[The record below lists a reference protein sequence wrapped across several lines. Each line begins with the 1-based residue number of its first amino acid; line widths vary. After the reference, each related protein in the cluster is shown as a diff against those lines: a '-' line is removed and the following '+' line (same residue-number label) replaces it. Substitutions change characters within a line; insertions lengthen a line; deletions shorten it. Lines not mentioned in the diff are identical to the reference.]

1 MALGTLTV
9 FSSRPLAS
17 MWMFVFHSVSMVL
30 DTLLL
35 SSPGPACKVQGWHVN
50 LCFLPSLY
58 GLVFHFNKCYLSV
71 YWKYTHNKL
80 TIIDFFLPFS
90 QFCSNIISNVLMHI
104 ISSFTLIPQFNGF
117 TKWKDAKEMLWLQ
130 VNRISTMTS
139 CCTVC
144 HPLCFIPWQIIE
156 KSNLRR
162 NHIFMRPFSPSPC
175 GRNCNVWGG
184 VSYNET
190 VMYVQSVT
198 VEKEQRT
205 RIYSQS

>member
-1 MALGTLTV
+1 MWIFVSCTVSMALSFILISATDL
-9 FSSRPLAS
+9 FIESI
-17 MWMFVFHSVSMVL
+17 
-30 DTLLL
+30 
-35 SSPGPACKVQGWHVN
+35 
-50 LCFLPSLY
+50 
-58 GLVFHFNKCYLSV
+58 
-71 YWKYTHNKL
+71 L
-80 TIIDFFLPFS
+80 TIIEFFPPFS
-90 QFCSNIISNVLMHI
+90 QFCSNIVLNVLMHI

-162 NHIFMRPFSPSPC
+162 NHIFMRSFSPSPC

-184 VSYNET
+184 VSCNET

-198 VEKEQRT
+198 VEKEWQCM
-205 RIYSQS
+205 RICSQS

>member
-1 MALGTLTV
+1 MALGTPVV

-17 MWMFVFHSVSMVL
+17 MWMFVSQSVSMVL

-50 LCFLPSLY
+50 LCFLNSLY
-58 GLVFHFNKCYLSV
+58 GLVFHFNKCYWSV
-71 YWKYTHNKL
+71 FWKYIHSHR
-80 TIIDFFLPFS
+80 IFS
-90 QFCSNIISNVLMHI
+90 AFQSILQHYRIKCSNVYH
-104 ISSFTLIPQFNGF
+104 SSFTLIPQFNDF
-117 TKWKDAKEMLWLQ
+117 KKWKDAKEMYWLQ

-156 KSNLRR
+156 KSNLRK

-175 GRNCNVWGG
+175 GRNCNEWGDAVCHSREG
-184 VSYNET
+184 MTMCED
-190 VMYVQSVT
+190 
-198 VEKEQRT
+198 
-205 RIYSQS
+205 I

>member
-58 GLVFHFNKCYLSV
+58 GLVFHFNKCYWSV
-71 YWKYTHNKL
+71 YWKYTHNIL
-80 TIIDFFLPFS
+80 TIIDFFLPFG
-90 QFCSNIISNVLMHI
+90 QFCSNIVSNVLMHI

-117 TKWKDAKEMLWLQ
+117 TSEKMQRKCSGYKWTEFPQCPHAAQ
-130 VNRISTMTS
+130 YVI
-139 CCTVC
+139 
-144 HPLCFIPWQIIE
+144 HF
-156 KSNLRR
+156 
-162 NHIFMRPFSPSPC
+162 
-175 GRNCNVWGG
+175 
-184 VSYNET
+184 VSFRD
-190 VMYVQSVT
+190 
-198 VEKEQRT
+198 K
-205 RIYSQS
+205 